1 MHGVNM
7 ITMSNYVWRLEMTDI
22 KKIVE
27 NNDETEQFEKLI
39 DCE

>member
-1 MHGVNM
+1 M
-7 ITMSNYVWRLEMTDI
+7 IAMLNNVWRKVMSDI

-27 NNDETEQFEKLI
+27 DNDMTEQFEKLI

>member
-1 MHGVNM
+1 M

-27 NNDETEQFEKLI
+27 DNDETEQFEKLI

>member
-1 MHGVNM
+1 MHGVSM

-27 NNDETEQFEKLI
+27 DNDETEQFEKLI